1 MKRSG
6 TGPYHETQFHH
17 RSSRYPWKDNHI
29 FHGCPFAAFGR
40 DLPVMAF
47 LGGIAKNYHNN
58 LLIGEPYNGL
68 HYVVVEADEY
78 DRSF

>member
-1 MKRSG
+1 MERQ
-6 TGPYHETQFHH
+6 PHL
-17 RSSRYPWKDNHI
+17 PWLPI
-29 FHGCPFAAFGR
+29 CCVGR
-40 DLPVMAF
+40 DSLYGLPRRNRQ
-47 LGGIAKNYHNN
+47 NYHNN